1 MDINVVKIQIYIFVL
16 IVLQFI
22 NFCRSNCNLCV
33 YKNLIQGNGDYI
45 EWYYQYVL
53 MFEILNILI

>member
-33 YKNLIQGNGDYI
+33 YRNLIQG
-45 EWYYQYVL
+45 E
-53 MFEILNILI
+53 M